1 MSLTETFC
9 KPIAFKVI
17 NEYGKGAAM
26 QISTMFGPFTMLLF
40 GGSLKRD
47 FLNIDVTM
55 LFGVCNFGNTSAMS
69 LVFFFG
75 KFQNLSQIPKMKK
88 MSLTQ
93 TFCKSIAF
101 TVINKYFNGGVLDA
115 STMFGRIYDVAF

>member
-1 MSLTETFC
+1 
-9 KPIAFKVI
+9 
-17 NEYGKGAAM
+17 M
-26 QISTMFGPFTMLLF
+26 Q
-40 GGSLKRD
+40 
-47 FLNIDVTM
+47 
-55 LFGVCNFGNTSAMS
+55 
-69 LVFFFG
+69 
-75 KFQNLSQIPKMKK
+75 K